1 MGLSAFNLMRA
12 RLQAEEEARKA
23 KELEELAF
31 SPKVEAP
38 VVVETIEEPKPVVE
52 KPKRKKTDA
61 EKLKSKKN

>member
-12 RLQAEEEARKA
+12 RLAEEEARKA
-23 KELEELAF
+23 KEAELASSKQEVQQEEV
-31 SPKVEAP
+31 SPQIVE
-38 VVVETIEEPKPVVE
+38 ERPVVE